1 MASAQTTKKSSLKST
16 ITVAMS
22 NYLEAGSIVAGAGG
36 LTLWVEYL
44 KLDDVKLGLLG
55 ALSANGFGSAIG
67 ALIGGVLVDK
77 YGRKLI
83 YKYDLLVYML
93 GVLLVALS
101 FNFPMLLAGYV
112 ITGIAVGAAI
122 PAAWTYISEEA
133 PAGERAA
140 RVGWGQLAWS
150 IGPAISLLLSVAL
163 APLGL
168 LGSRLIFGQLFV
180 IALITWIMQQQIN
193 ESKIWE
199 EEKAR
204 EAKALAGDKAAKS
217 SVAEL
222 FKSRANLRSI
232 VLLLGIY
239 CFWNLVA
246 GVMGYFMPYIYQR
259 VGGLTSAQANLLQA
273 FLWILTVASTYFV
286 FIKFGDKVN
295 RKVLYGIGALM
306 GIAAW
311 AILSFGGMGMAELLA
326 FVVLWGVAAGF
337 GAQAFYG
344 LWAGE
349 LFHTKYRA
357 KAQGFLFSTAR
368 VAVGLISLVV
378 PSMLTTMGFAASGMV
393 MIGFLVIAAVIGVVM
408 APETRG
414 KTLEQIQEE
423 VYGRDFVDHPDKS
436 MTRTG

>member
-1 MASAQTTKKSSLKST
+1 MASAQATKKSSLKST

-199 EEKAR
+199 EEKAK
-204 EAKALAGDKAAKS
+204 EVKALAGGKAAKS

-326 FVVLWGVAAGF
+326 FVVLWGIAAGF

-378 PSMLTTMGFAASGMV
+378 PSMLTSMGFAASGMV
-393 MIGFLVIAAVIGVVM
+393 MIGFLVIAAVIGVIM

-423 VYGRDFVDHPDKS
+423 VYGRDFVNHPDKS